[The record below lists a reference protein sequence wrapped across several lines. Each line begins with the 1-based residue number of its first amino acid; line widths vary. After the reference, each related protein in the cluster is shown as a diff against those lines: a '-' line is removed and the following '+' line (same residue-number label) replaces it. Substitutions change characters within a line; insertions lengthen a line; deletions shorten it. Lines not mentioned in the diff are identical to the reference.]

1 MSYFELNH
9 SFAVLMNLMT
19 NQSYAQVTIACIK
32 VELPILHIPFAII
45 EITNPLVISS
55 PITIP
60 AFPIE
65 FTIFVNKSKILNYE
79 GKEPKKTEMSC
90 RKLVTFSKFL
100 LLGI

>member
-1 MSYFELNH
+1 
-9 SFAVLMNLMT
+9 MT

-32 VELPILHIPFAII
+32 VESPILHIPSAII
-45 EITNPLVISS
+45 EITTPLVISS

-65 FTIFVNKSKILNYE
+65 FMIVVNKSKILNYE
-79 GKEPKKTEMSC
+79 GKESKKTKMSC
-90 RKLVTFSKFL
+90 RKLLTFSKFL